1 MLYLLWWVGP
11 RLFRALRTMRPRHAV
26 LLTRL
31 DLCAFALPPRSRHH
45 RECDENPGF
54 PTSSK
59 TRPYLPSANCDARNF
74 FRIRFYLN
82 CRVSPAFF
90 SLFAL
95 CMQRAFD
102 NPPAIKTMHTLSENS
117 RVAWIFLTRFLKE
130 ELEVSFC
137 FGTHLPLYTKACVI
151 LYFHVQREMSS
162 KTERNFELFF

>member
-11 RLFRALRTMRPRHAV
+11 SLFRALGTVRPRHAV

-45 RECDENPGF
+45 RESDENPGF

-82 CRVSPAFF
+82 CRVSPAFS

-95 CMQRAFD
+95 FLQCAFD
-102 NPPAIKTMHTLSENS
+102 NLSAITTMNTLSENS
-117 RVAWIFLTRFLKE
+117 RVA
-130 ELEVSFC
+130 
-137 FGTHLPLYTKACVI
+137 
-151 LYFHVQREMSS
+151 
-162 KTERNFELFF
+162 